1 MITKPRQEQHME
13 NKVYPWKLENQ
24 MRTSKIESQSA
35 SIARY
40 IDIQQE
46 AAKCQR
52 RRTILKNA
60 MSVKE
65 QGTLPEIV
73 KQNRR

>member
-1 MITKPRQEQHME
+1 ME

-40 IDIQQE
+40 IDI
-46 AAKCQR
+46 
-52 RRTILKNA
+52 
-60 MSVKE
+60 
-65 QGTLPEIV
+65 
-73 KQNRR
+73 